1 MLQRE
6 KEDMRSSRRGPARQA
21 GLQGWLFPCQD
32 KVQQKDRGEVAA
44 GLPREHVARRRW
56 RRRRRRR
63 RSSKVSGSQTREALH
78 IKHFISEPEISAEP
92 RDFSEAKRRCSP
104 ERKKYEVW
112 ICATQEAG
120 QVSVLVQLNRAK
132 E

>member
-1 MLQRE
+1 
-6 KEDMRSSRRGPARQA
+6 MRSSRRGPARQA

-32 KVQQKDRGEVAA
+32 KVQQKDRGEVAT

-56 RRRRRRR
+56 RR
-63 RSSKVSGSQTREALH
+63 RSSKVSGSQTREALQ
-78 IKHFISEPEISAEP
+78 IKHFISDPEISAEP
-92 RDFSEAKRRCSP
+92 RDFSEGKRRCSP
-104 ERKKYEVW
+104 ERKKCEVW

-120 QVSVLVQLNRAK
+120 QVSVLVQLSRAK